1 MNDIPEHDPPLS
13 PAQEAAV
20 RRALAEAGG
29 PEPMPH
35 EVVDRLDTVI
45 SGLSAERAG
54 SALPPGGVPENHP
67 EAPAVVPLDPAARRR
82 RTRAR
87 IVLGAAA
94 AVAVVAVGVGI
105 ANDDGA
111 GGDSAATA
119 DQLSAR
125 DPARTDDD
133 APHATSDEAAKAA
146 SPTPDAGAL
155 SSQYGEPGESGG
167 GSLERSATPAP
178 RRVATDEPLR
188 TVRIDRLQDDLMAL
202 QRITLPHA
210 ATADYSGATLTAPKD
225 FRCAEAS
232 YGPGYLVGVQ
242 YDDKP
247 AVVAFRAP
255 VGSTQEADVLSCG
268 TGDVL
273 RSTTLAT
280 TD

>member
-1 MNDIPEHDPPLS
+1 MTDIPEHDPPLS

-45 SGLSAERAG
+45 AGLSAERTG

-67 EAPAVVPLDPAARRR
+67 EAPAVVPLDPAGRRR

-105 ANDDGA
+105 ANDQG
-111 GGDSAATA
+111 GQGDSAATA

-133 APHATSDEAAKAA
+133 APHAYAADGA
-146 SPTPDAGAL
+146 SPSPSSDVGAVT
-155 SSQYGEPGESGG
+155 SQQGEAGG
-167 GSLERSATPAP
+167 GLEKSTTPAP

-188 TVRIDRLQDDLMAL
+188 TVRIDRLQEDLMAL

-210 ATADYSGATLTAPKD
+210 ATADYTGATLTAPQD

-232 YGPGYLVGVQ
+232 YGPGYLVGVR
-242 YDDKP
+242 YDDQP
-247 AVVAFRAP
+247 AVVAFREP
-255 VGSTQEADVLSCG
+255 MGTTQEADVLSCG

-273 RSTTLAT
+273 RSTTLPT
-280 TD
+280 TN

>member
-1 MNDIPEHDPPLS
+1 MNDTPEHDPPLS

-29 PEPMPH
+29 PEPMPD
-35 EVVDRLDTVI
+35 EVAGRLDAVI
-45 SGLSAERAG
+45 AGLSAERTG

-67 EAPAVVPLDPAARRR
+67 EAPAVIPLDPAARRR

-87 IVLGAAA
+87 VLLGAAA

-105 ANDDGA
+105 ANDHGVGA
-111 GGDSAATA
+111 DDSAATA

-125 DPARTDDD
+125 DPARSDDG
-133 APHATSDEAAKAA
+133 AA
-146 SPTPDAGAL
+146 
-155 SSQYGEPGESGG
+155 G
-167 GSLERSATPAP
+167 GSAADDSPAPEAGERATAYGSTLGDLGEQPRMEDQAAAP
-178 RRVATDEPLR
+178 RRVATAEPLR
-188 TVRIDRLQDDLMAL
+188 TVRVDRLREDLMAL

-210 ATADYSGATLTAPKD
+210 VSADYTGATLTAPKD
-225 FRCAEAS
+225 FLCAEAS
-232 YGPGYLVGVQ
+232 YGPGYLVGVR

-247 AVVAFRAP
+247 AVVAFRQP
-255 VGSTQEADVLSCG
+255 MGSTQEAEVLACG

-280 TD
+280 QD

>member
-1 MNDIPEHDPPLS
+1 MNDTPEHDPPLS

-29 PEPMPH
+29 PAPMPH

-45 SGLSAERAG
+45 AGLSAERTG

-119 DQLSAR
+119 DQLSER
-125 DPARTDDD
+125 DPARSDDD
-133 APHATSDEAAKAA
+133 APHATGDEAAKAA
-146 SPTPDAGAL
+146 SPTPDAGEL
-155 SSQYGEPGESGG
+155 TSQYNESGG

-188 TVRIDRLQDDLMAL
+188 VVRIDRLQEDLMAL
-202 QRITLPHA
+202 QRTTLPHA
-210 ATADYSGATLTAPKD
+210 ATADYTGATLTAPAD

-232 YGPGYLVGVQ
+232 YGQGYLVGVL

-247 AVVAFRAP
+247 AVVAFREP
-255 VGSTQEADVLSCG
+255 MGSTQEADVLSCG

>member
-1 MNDIPEHDPPLS
+1 MNDTPEHDPPLS

-29 PEPMPH
+29 PAPMPH

-45 SGLSAERAG
+45 AGLSAERTG

-119 DQLSAR
+119 DQLSER
-125 DPARTDDD
+125 DPARSDE
-133 APHATSDEAAKAA
+133 APHAYAADSGAKAA
-146 SPTPDAGAL
+146 SPSPGAGDLTSQQDDADGD
-155 SSQYGEPGESGG
+155 
-167 GSLERSATPAP
+167 LEKSATPAP

-188 TVRIDRLQDDLMAL
+188 MVRIDRLQEDLMAL
-202 QRITLPHA
+202 QRTTLPHA
-210 ATADYSGATLTAPKD
+210 ATADYTGATLTAPAD

-232 YGPGYLVGVQ
+232 YGQGYLVGVL

-247 AVVAFRAP
+247 AVVAFREP
-255 VGSTQEADVLSCG
+255 MGSTQEADVLSCG

>member
-1 MNDIPEHDPPLS
+1 MNDTPEHDPPLS

-29 PEPMPH
+29 PAPMPH

-45 SGLSAERAG
+45 AGLSAERTG

-119 DQLSAR
+119 DQLSER
-125 DPARTDDD
+125 DPARTDD
-133 APHATSDEAAKAA
+133 APHAYAAEGSSATLDD
-146 SPTPDAGAL
+146 S
-155 SSQYGEPGESGG
+155 SSQLEEQGEAGG
-167 GSLERSATPAP
+167 DLEKSATPAP

-188 TVRIDRLQDDLMAL
+188 MVRIDRLQEDLMAL
-202 QRITLPHA
+202 QRTTLPHA
-210 ATADYSGATLTAPKD
+210 ATADYTGATLTAPAD

-232 YGPGYLVGVQ
+232 YGQGYLVGVL

-247 AVVAFRAP
+247 AVVAFREP
-255 VGSTQEADVLSCG
+255 MGSTQEADVLSCG